1 MLSPPFLPT
10 TITWSTGS
18 QANSIT
24 AATTGT
30 YWYEAVD
37 PNGCVITDTVDVSF
51 VTLSTEEAV
60 IPNVFSPNGDGIN
73 EIFLPENIDA
83 SQFSMDVYNRWG
95 QKVFSSASSGKGWN
109 GEKDN
114 GGDDVPD
121 GTYFVIITYIPYCSG
136 DDAVTY
142 SGHVTLLR

>member
-1 MLSPPFLPT
+1 M
-10 TITWSTGS
+10 
-18 QANSIT
+18 
-24 AATTGT
+24 
-30 YWYEAVD
+30 D

-121 GTYFVIITYIPYCSG
+121 GTC
-136 DDAVTY
+136 
-142 SGHVTLLR
+142 LLYTSRCV